1 MPLEAFASPPS
12 RLVEGR
18 GSATSLTGIR
28 LVESGRNM
36 ATHLC
41 YWLHGRTLLYSCS
54 FLPQVPSSRCRNHW
68 WEDIETPER
77 IVGLLPQFC
86 SFLSETCTAW
96 SLGELIESQRVM

>member
-54 FLPQVPSSRCRNHW
+54 FCPR
-68 WEDIETPER
+68 
-77 IVGLLPQFC
+77 
-86 SFLSETCTAW
+86 
-96 SLGELIESQRVM
+96 SQAAGVEIIGGKTLRLQRG